1 MMWFD
6 IIKESKQTSREL
18 INLDWDEEVEP
29 EAEEDS
35 CVKRLRQMY
44 EKVTQHKYYFT
55 DFHSWKIKDLP
66 ESVACKSLEMIA
78 DAEFTTPYTSSNE
91 ALRIISNSLVTDFEG
106 YSIQIVWNDRSF
118 LFVIFQKSDGSKTVY
133 FGTTSP
139 KYGSEERVA
148 INPKELDW
156 R

>member
-1 MMWFD
+1 MWFD
-6 IIKESKQTSREL
+6 ILKESKQTSRQL
-18 INLDWDEEVEP
+18 VNLDWDEEVEP

-55 DFHSWKIKDLP
+55 YFHSWKIKDLP

-78 DAEFTTPYTSSNE
+78 DAEFTTEYSSRDE
-91 ALRIISNSLVTDFEG
+91 KIRILTDSLVNDFEG
-106 YSIQIVWNDRSF
+106 YIIQIVWNERSF
-118 LFVIFQKSDGSKTVY
+118 LFVISKRSAGNETVY

-139 KYGSEERVA
+139 KYGSEERIA
-148 INPKELDW
+148 IDPKELDW

>member
-1 MMWFD
+1 MWWD
-6 IIKESKQTSREL
+6 IIKAQQRSKEM
-18 INLDWDEEVEP
+18 INLDWDEEIQP

-44 EKVTQHKYYFT
+44 EKVTQHKHNNS

-78 DAEFTTPYTSSNE
+78 DAEFITPYTSDTE
-91 ALRIISNSLVTDFEG
+91 HGRILSKSIAKDFEG
-106 YSIQIVWNDRSF
+106 HTIQIVWNVRIF
-118 LFVIFQKSDGSKTVY
+118 LFLIFKLGVPDETVY
-133 FGTTSP
+133 FGTSSP
-139 KYGSEERVA
+139 KFGSEERVA
-148 INPKELDW
+148 IDPKELDW